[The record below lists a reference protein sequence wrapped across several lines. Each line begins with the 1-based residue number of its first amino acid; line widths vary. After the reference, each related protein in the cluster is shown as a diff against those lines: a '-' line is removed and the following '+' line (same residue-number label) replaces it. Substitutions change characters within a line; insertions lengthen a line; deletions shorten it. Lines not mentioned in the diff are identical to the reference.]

1 MVGNESEVAQK
12 VKLCTPILEGEKLAV
27 VAVVSFIGFGAP
39 TKFDGDDIYELIF
52 PDGSST
58 ST

>member
-1 MVGNESEVAQK
+1 MF
-12 VKLCTPILEGEKLAV
+12 EGEKLAV